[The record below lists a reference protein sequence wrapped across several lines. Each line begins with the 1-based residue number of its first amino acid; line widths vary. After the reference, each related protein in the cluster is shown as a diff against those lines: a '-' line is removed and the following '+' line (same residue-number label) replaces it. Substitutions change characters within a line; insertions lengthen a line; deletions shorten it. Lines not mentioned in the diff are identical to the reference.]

1 MSRITSDKISLA
13 DSIVVDFFSHEEE
26 EQQQQIEEQAVEEE
40 VIPEEEIT
48 RLNLLQLEAQDK
60 AQKIIEEANQQ
71 AQEILDKARLEADE
85 LKLRAQDDTQ
95 KLKNEASEL
104 LEKTKAEVETMLEG
118 AKGEVEQIKETASQT
133 GAEEGYQAGY
143 DDGLKNIKEEL
154 VHKIFAMDKVIKN
167 AFEMKKKIFFSS
179 KREMVEL
186 ILMIARKVALNSIDE
201 TSVARIVDKSISLLN
216 DKENIELILSEKYA
230 KLLNQVLNNDLLE
243 QKPDLEID
251 IDKLRSIKL
260 TYNSKFADDTLIV
273 QTPKERLD
281 LGFESQLDEISKEF
295 LKELNLSFDKED
307 EEEFEQV

>member
-13 DSIVVDFFSHEEE
+13 DSIVVDFFSNDSQQEQVEPEVDTVNTEEM
-26 EQQQQIEEQAVEEE
+26 
-40 VIPEEEIT
+40 T

-60 AQKIIEEANQQ
+60 SQKIIDEASMQ
-71 AQEILDKARLEADE
+71 AQEILDKARLEADQMI
-85 LKLRAQDDTQ
+85 LKAQEDSQ
-95 KLKNEASEL
+95 KLKNEANEL
-104 LEKTKAEVETMLEG
+104 LEKSKVEADSLLESTKN
-118 AKGEVEQIKETASQT
+118 EVEQLKENASQA
-133 GAEEGYQAGY
+133 GAKEGYQAGY

-154 VHKIFAMDKVIKN
+154 VHKIFAMDEVIKN
-167 AFEMKKKIFFSS
+167 AFEMKKKIMSSS
-179 KREMVEL
+179 KREIVEL
-186 ILMIARKVALNSIDE
+186 VLMIARRLVLNSVDE
-201 TSVARIVDKSISLLN
+201 ISVARIVDKSISLLN

-230 KLLNQVLNNDLLE
+230 KLLNQVLNDDLLE

-260 TYNSKFADDTLIV
+260 TFNSKFADDTLIV

-307 EEEFEQV
+307 KEVEGEFEQV

>member
-13 DSIVVDFFSHEEE
+13 DSIVVDFFSNDSQQEQVEPEVDTVNTEEM
-26 EQQQQIEEQAVEEE
+26 
-40 VIPEEEIT
+40 T

-60 AQKIIEEANQQ
+60 SQKIIDEASMQ
-71 AQEILDKARLEADE
+71 AQEILDKARLEADQMI
-85 LKLRAQDDTQ
+85 LKAQEDSQ
-95 KLKNEASEL
+95 KLKNEANEL
-104 LEKTKAEVETMLEG
+104 LEKSKVEADSLLESTKN
-118 AKGEVEQIKETASQT
+118 EVEQLKENASQA
-133 GAEEGYQAGY
+133 GAKEGYQAGY

-154 VHKIFAMDKVIKN
+154 VHKIFAMDEVIKN
-167 AFEMKKKIFFSS
+167 AFEMKKKIMSSS
-179 KREMVEL
+179 KREIVEL
-186 ILMIARKVALNSIDE
+186 VLMIARRVVLNSIDE

-230 KLLNQVLNNDLLE
+230 KLLNQVLNDDLLE

-260 TYNSKFADDTLIV
+260 TFNSKFADDTLIV

-307 EEEFEQV
+307 KEVEEEFEQV

>member
-13 DSIVVDFFSHEEE
+13 DSIVVDFFSNDSQQEQVEPEVDTVNTEEM
-26 EQQQQIEEQAVEEE
+26 
-40 VIPEEEIT
+40 T

-60 AQKIIEEANQQ
+60 SQKIIDEASMQ
-71 AQEILDKARLEADE
+71 AQEILDKARLEADQMI
-85 LKLRAQDDTQ
+85 LKAQEDSQ
-95 KLKNEASEL
+95 KLKNEANEL
-104 LEKTKAEVETMLEG
+104 LEKSKVEADSLLESTK
-118 AKGEVEQIKETASQT
+118 KEVEQLKENASQA
-133 GAEEGYQAGY
+133 GAKEGYQAGY

-154 VHKIFAMDKVIKN
+154 VHKIFAMDEVIKN
-167 AFEMKKKIFFSS
+167 AFEMKKKIMSSS
-179 KREMVEL
+179 KREIVEL
-186 ILMIARKVALNSIDE
+186 VLMIARRVVLNSIDE

-230 KLLNQVLNNDLLE
+230 KLLNQVLNDDLLE

-260 TYNSKFADDTLIV
+260 TFNSKFADDTLIV

-307 EEEFEQV
+307 KEVEEEFEQV

>member
-13 DSIVVDFFSHEEE
+13 DSIVVDFFSNDTQQ
-26 EQQQQIEEQAVEEE
+26 EQVEQEDDNVST
-40 VIPEEEIT
+40 EEIA

-60 AQKIIEEANQQ
+60 SQKIIDEANMQ
-71 AQEILDKARLEADE
+71 AQEILDKARFEADQTIS
-85 LKLRAQDDTQ
+85 KAQEDVQT
-95 KLKNEASEL
+95 LKNEANEL
-104 LEKTKAEVETMLEG
+104 LEKSKIEADTLLEG
-118 AKGEVEQIKETASQT
+118 AKNEVEQIKETASQA
-133 GAEEGYQAGY
+133 GAKEGYQAGY

-154 VHKIFAMDKVIKN
+154 VHKIFAMDEVIKN
-167 AFEMKKKIFFSS
+167 AFEMKKKILSSS
-179 KREMVEL
+179 KREIVEL
-186 ILMIARKVALNSIDE
+186 VLLIARKVVLNSINE

-230 KLLNQVLNNDLLE
+230 KLLNQVLNDDMLE
-243 QKPDLEID
+243 QNPDLEID

-307 EEEFEQV
+307 KEDEEEFEQV

>member
-13 DSIVVDFFSHEEE
+13 DSIVVDFFSNDSQQEQVEPEVDTVNTEEM
-26 EQQQQIEEQAVEEE
+26 
-40 VIPEEEIT
+40 T

-60 AQKIIEEANQQ
+60 SQKIIDEASMQ
-71 AQEILDKARLEADE
+71 AQEILDKARLEADQMI
-85 LKLRAQDDTQ
+85 LKAQEDSQ
-95 KLKNEASEL
+95 KLKNEANEL
-104 LEKTKAEVETMLEG
+104 LEKSKVEADSLLESTKN
-118 AKGEVEQIKETASQT
+118 EVEQLKENASQA
-133 GAEEGYQAGY
+133 GAKEGYQAGY

-154 VHKIFAMDKVIKN
+154 VHKIFAMDEVIKN
-167 AFEMKKKIFFSS
+167 AFEMKKKIMSSS
-179 KREMVEL
+179 KREIVEL
-186 ILMIARKVALNSIDE
+186 VLMIARRVVLNSVDE
-201 TSVARIVDKSISLLN
+201 ISVARIVDKSISLLN

-230 KLLNQVLNNDLLE
+230 KLLNQVLNDDLLE

-307 EEEFEQV
+307 KEVEEEFEQV

>member
-13 DSIVVDFFSHEEE
+13 DSIVVDFFSNDSQQEQVEPEVDTVNTEEM
-26 EQQQQIEEQAVEEE
+26 
-40 VIPEEEIT
+40 T

-60 AQKIIEEANQQ
+60 SQKIIDEASMQ
-71 AQEILDKARLEADE
+71 AQEILDKARLEADQMI
-85 LKLRAQDDTQ
+85 LKAQEDSQ
-95 KLKNEASEL
+95 KLKNEANEL
-104 LEKTKAEVETMLEG
+104 LEKSKVEADSLLESTKN
-118 AKGEVEQIKETASQT
+118 EVEQLKENASQA
-133 GAEEGYQAGY
+133 GAKEGYQAGY

-154 VHKIFAMDKVIKN
+154 VHKIFAMDEVIKN
-167 AFEMKKKIFFSS
+167 AFEMKKKIMSSS
-179 KREMVEL
+179 KREIVEL
-186 ILMIARKVALNSIDE
+186 VLMIARRVVLNSIDE

-230 KLLNQVLNNDLLE
+230 KLLNQVLNDDLLE

-307 EEEFEQV
+307 KEVEEEFEQV

>member
-13 DSIVVDFFSHEEE
+13 DSIVVDFFSNDSQQEQVEPEVDTVNTEEM
-26 EQQQQIEEQAVEEE
+26 
-40 VIPEEEIT
+40 T

-60 AQKIIEEANQQ
+60 SQKIIDEASMQ
-71 AQEILDKARLEADE
+71 AQEILDKARLEADQMI
-85 LKLRAQDDTQ
+85 LKAQDDSQ
-95 KLKNEASEL
+95 KLKNEANEL
-104 LEKTKAEVETMLEG
+104 LEKSKVEANALLED
-118 AKGEVEQIKETASQT
+118 ANKEVEQLKENASQA
-133 GAEEGYQAGY
+133 GAKEGYQAGY

-154 VHKIFAMDKVIKN
+154 VHKIFAMDEVIKN
-167 AFEMKKKIFFSS
+167 AFEMKKKIMSSS
-179 KREMVEL
+179 KREIVEL
-186 ILMIARKVALNSIDE
+186 VLMIARRVVLNSIDE

-307 EEEFEQV
+307 KEVEEEFEQV

>member
-13 DSIVVDFFSHEEE
+13 DSIVVDFFSNDSQQEQVEPEVDTVNTEEM
-26 EQQQQIEEQAVEEE
+26 
-40 VIPEEEIT
+40 T

-60 AQKIIEEANQQ
+60 SQKIIDEASMQ
-71 AQEILDKARLEADE
+71 AQEILDKARLEADQMI
-85 LKLRAQDDTQ
+85 LKAQEDSQ
-95 KLKNEASEL
+95 KLKNEANEL
-104 LEKTKAEVETMLEG
+104 LEKSKVEANALLED
-118 AKGEVEQIKETASQT
+118 ANKEVEQLKENASQA
-133 GAEEGYQAGY
+133 GAKEGYQAGY

-154 VHKIFAMDKVIKN
+154 VHKIFAMDEVIKN
-167 AFEMKKKIFFSS
+167 AFEMKKKIMSSS
-179 KREMVEL
+179 KREIVEL
-186 ILMIARKVALNSIDE
+186 VLMIARRVVLNSIDE

-230 KLLNQVLNNDLLE
+230 KLLNQVLNDDLLE

-251 IDKLRSIKL
+251 INKLRSIKL
-260 TYNSKFADDTLIV
+260 TFNSKFADDTLIV

-307 EEEFEQV
+307 KEVEEEFEQV

>member
-13 DSIVVDFFSHEEE
+13 DSIVVDFFSNDSQQEQVEPEVDTVNTEEM
-26 EQQQQIEEQAVEEE
+26 
-40 VIPEEEIT
+40 T

-60 AQKIIEEANQQ
+60 SQKIIDEASMQ
-71 AQEILDKARLEADE
+71 AQEILDKARLEADQMI
-85 LKLRAQDDTQ
+85 LKAQEDSQ
-95 KLKNEASEL
+95 KLKNEANEL
-104 LEKTKAEVETMLEG
+104 LEKSKVEADSLLESTKN
-118 AKGEVEQIKETASQT
+118 EVEQLKENASQA
-133 GAEEGYQAGY
+133 GAKEGYQAGY

-154 VHKIFAMDKVIKN
+154 VHKIFAMDEVIKN
-167 AFEMKKKIFFSS
+167 AFEMKKKIMSSS
-179 KREMVEL
+179 KKEIVEL
-186 ILMIARKVALNSIDE
+186 VLMIARRVVLNSIDE

-251 IDKLRSIKL
+251 INKLRSIKL
-260 TYNSKFADDTLIV
+260 TFNSKFADDTLIV

-307 EEEFEQV
+307 KEVEEEFEQV

>member
-13 DSIVVDFFSHEEE
+13 DSIVVDFFSNDSQQEQVEPEVDTVNTEEM
-26 EQQQQIEEQAVEEE
+26 
-40 VIPEEEIT
+40 T

-60 AQKIIEEANQQ
+60 SQKIIDEASMQ
-71 AQEILDKARLEADE
+71 AQEILDKARLEADQMI
-85 LKLRAQDDTQ
+85 LKAQEDSQ
-95 KLKNEASEL
+95 KLKNEANEL
-104 LEKTKAEVETMLEG
+104 LEKSKVEADSLLESTKN
-118 AKGEVEQIKETASQT
+118 EVEQLKENASQA
-133 GAEEGYQAGY
+133 GAKEGYQAGY

-154 VHKIFAMDKVIKN
+154 VHKIFAMDEVIKN
-167 AFEMKKKIFFSS
+167 AFEMKKKIMSSS
-179 KREMVEL
+179 KREIVEL
-186 ILMIARKVALNSIDE
+186 VLMIARRVVLNSVDE

-230 KLLNQVLNNDLLE
+230 KLLNQVLNDDLLE

-251 IDKLRSIKL
+251 INKLRSIKL
-260 TYNSKFADDTLIV
+260 TFNSKFADDTLIV

-307 EEEFEQV
+307 KEVEE

>member
-13 DSIVVDFFSHEEE
+13 DSIVVDFFSNDSQQEQVEPEVDTVNTEEM
-26 EQQQQIEEQAVEEE
+26 
-40 VIPEEEIT
+40 T

-60 AQKIIEEANQQ
+60 SQKIIDEASMQ
-71 AQEILDKARLEADE
+71 AQEILDKARLEADQMI
-85 LKLRAQDDTQ
+85 LKAQDDSQ
-95 KLKNEASEL
+95 KLKNEANEL
-104 LEKTKAEVETMLEG
+104 LEKSKVEADSLLESTKN
-118 AKGEVEQIKETASQT
+118 EVEQLKENASQA
-133 GAEEGYQAGY
+133 GAKEGYQAGY

-154 VHKIFAMDKVIKN
+154 VHKIFAMDEVIKN
-167 AFEMKKKIFFSS
+167 AFEMKKKIMSSS
-179 KREMVEL
+179 KKEIVEL
-186 ILMIARKVALNSIDE
+186 VLMIARRVVLNSVDE

-251 IDKLRSIKL
+251 INKLRSIKL

-307 EEEFEQV
+307 KEVEEEFEQV

>member
-13 DSIVVDFFSHEEE
+13 DSIVVDFFSNDSQQEQVEPEVDTVNTEEM
-26 EQQQQIEEQAVEEE
+26 
-40 VIPEEEIT
+40 T

-60 AQKIIEEANQQ
+60 SQKIIDEASMQ
-71 AQEILDKARLEADE
+71 AQEILDKARLEADQMI
-85 LKLRAQDDTQ
+85 LKAQEDSQ
-95 KLKNEASEL
+95 KLKNEANEL
-104 LEKTKAEVETMLEG
+104 LEKSKVEADSLLESTKN
-118 AKGEVEQIKETASQT
+118 EVEQLKENASQA
-133 GAEEGYQAGY
+133 GAKEGYQAGY

-154 VHKIFAMDKVIKN
+154 VHKIFAMDEVIKN
-167 AFEMKKKIFFSS
+167 AFEMKKKIMSSS
-179 KREMVEL
+179 KREIVEL
-186 ILMIARKVALNSIDE
+186 VLMIARRVVLNSIDE

-230 KLLNQVLNNDLLE
+230 KLLNQVLNDDLLE

-260 TYNSKFADDTLIV
+260 TFNSKFADDTLIV

-295 LKELNLSFDKED
+295 LKELNLSFDKKD
-307 EEEFEQV
+307 EEEVEQV

>member
-13 DSIVVDFFSHEEE
+13 DSIVVDFFSNDSQQEQVEPEVDTVNTEEM
-26 EQQQQIEEQAVEEE
+26 
-40 VIPEEEIT
+40 T

-60 AQKIIEEANQQ
+60 SQKIIDEASMQ
-71 AQEILDKARLEADE
+71 AQEILDKARLEADQMI
-85 LKLRAQDDTQ
+85 LKAQEDSQ
-95 KLKNEASEL
+95 KLKNEANEL
-104 LEKTKAEVETMLEG
+104 LEKSKVEADSLLESTKN
-118 AKGEVEQIKETASQT
+118 EVEQLKENASQA
-133 GAEEGYQAGY
+133 GAKEGYQAGY

-154 VHKIFAMDKVIKN
+154 VHKIFAMDEVIKN
-167 AFEMKKKIFFSS
+167 AFEMKKKIMSSS
-179 KREMVEL
+179 KREIVEL
-186 ILMIARKVALNSIDE
+186 VLMIARRVVLNSVDE

-230 KLLNQVLNNDLLE
+230 KLLNQVLNDDLLE

-251 IDKLRSIKL
+251 INKLRSIKL
-260 TYNSKFADDTLIV
+260 TFNSKFADDTLIV

-307 EEEFEQV
+307 KEVEEEFEQV

>member
-13 DSIVVDFFSHEEE
+13 DSIVVDFFSNDSQQEQVEPEVDTVNTEEM
-26 EQQQQIEEQAVEEE
+26 
-40 VIPEEEIT
+40 T

-60 AQKIIEEANQQ
+60 SQKIIDEASMQ
-71 AQEILDKARLEADE
+71 AQEILDKARLEADQMI
-85 LKLRAQDDTQ
+85 LKAQEDSQ
-95 KLKNEASEL
+95 KLKNEANEL
-104 LEKTKAEVETMLEG
+104 LEKSKVEADSLLESTKN
-118 AKGEVEQIKETASQT
+118 EVEQLKENASQA
-133 GAEEGYQAGY
+133 GAKEGYQAGY

-154 VHKIFAMDKVIKN
+154 VHKIFAMDEVIKN
-167 AFEMKKKIFFSS
+167 AFEMKKKIMSSS
-179 KREMVEL
+179 KREIVEL
-186 ILMIARKVALNSIDE
+186 VLMIARRVVLNSIDE

-230 KLLNQVLNNDLLE
+230 KLLNQVLNDDLLE

-251 IDKLRSIKL
+251 INKLRSIKL
-260 TYNSKFADDTLIV
+260 TFNSKFADDTLIV

-307 EEEFEQV
+307 KEVEEEFEQV

>member
-13 DSIVVDFFSHEEE
+13 DSIVVDFFSNDSQQEQVEPEVDTVNTEEM
-26 EQQQQIEEQAVEEE
+26 
-40 VIPEEEIT
+40 T

-60 AQKIIEEANQQ
+60 SQKIIDEASMQ
-71 AQEILDKARLEADE
+71 AQEILDKARLEADQMI
-85 LKLRAQDDTQ
+85 LKAQEDSQ
-95 KLKNEASEL
+95 KLKNEANEL
-104 LEKTKAEVETMLEG
+104 LEKSKVEADSLLESTKN
-118 AKGEVEQIKETASQT
+118 EVEQLKENASQA
-133 GAEEGYQAGY
+133 GAKEGYQAGY

-154 VHKIFAMDKVIKN
+154 VHKIFAMDEVIKN
-167 AFEMKKKIFFSS
+167 AFEMKKKIMSSS
-179 KREMVEL
+179 KREIVEL
-186 ILMIARKVALNSIDE
+186 VLMIARRVVLNSIDE

-230 KLLNQVLNNDLLE
+230 KLLNQVLNDDLLE

-251 IDKLRSIKL
+251 INKLRSIKL

-307 EEEFEQV
+307 KEVEEEFEQV

>member
-13 DSIVVDFFSHEEE
+13 DSIVVDFFSNDSQQEQVEPEVDTVNTEEM
-26 EQQQQIEEQAVEEE
+26 
-40 VIPEEEIT
+40 T

-60 AQKIIEEANQQ
+60 SQKIIDEASMQ
-71 AQEILDKARLEADE
+71 AQEILDKARLEADQMI
-85 LKLRAQDDTQ
+85 LKAQEDSQ
-95 KLKNEASEL
+95 KLKNEANEL
-104 LEKTKAEVETMLEG
+104 LEKSKVEADSLLESTKN
-118 AKGEVEQIKETASQT
+118 EVEQLKENASQA
-133 GAEEGYQAGY
+133 GAKEGYQAGY

-154 VHKIFAMDKVIKN
+154 VHKIFAMDEVIKN
-167 AFEMKKKIFFSS
+167 AFEMKKKIMSSS
-179 KREMVEL
+179 KREIVEL
-186 ILMIARKVALNSIDE
+186 VLMIARRVVLNSIDE

-230 KLLNQVLNNDLLE
+230 KLLNQVLNDDLLE

-260 TYNSKFADDTLIV
+260 TFNSKFADDTLIV

-295 LKELNLSFDKED
+295 LKELNLSFDKKD

>member
-13 DSIVVDFFSHEEE
+13 DSIVVDFFSNDSQQEQVEPEVDTVNTEEM
-26 EQQQQIEEQAVEEE
+26 
-40 VIPEEEIT
+40 T

-60 AQKIIEEANQQ
+60 SQKIIDEASMQ
-71 AQEILDKARLEADE
+71 AQEILDKARLEADQMI
-85 LKLRAQDDTQ
+85 LKAQEDSQ
-95 KLKNEASEL
+95 KLKNEANEL
-104 LEKTKAEVETMLEG
+104 LEKSKVEADSLLESTKN
-118 AKGEVEQIKETASQT
+118 EVEQLKENASQA
-133 GAEEGYQAGY
+133 GAKEGYQAGY

-154 VHKIFAMDKVIKN
+154 VHKIFAMDEVIKN
-167 AFEMKKKIFFSS
+167 AFEMKKKIMSSS
-179 KREMVEL
+179 KKEIVEL
-186 ILMIARKVALNSIDE
+186 VLMIARRVVLNSVDE
-201 TSVARIVDKSISLLN
+201 ISVARIVDKSISLLN

-230 KLLNQVLNNDLLE
+230 KLLNQVLNDDLLE

-251 IDKLRSIKL
+251 INKLRSIKL

-307 EEEFEQV
+307 KEVEEEFEQV

>member
-13 DSIVVDFFSHEEE
+13 DSIVVDFFSNDSQQEQVEPEVDTVNTEEM
-26 EQQQQIEEQAVEEE
+26 
-40 VIPEEEIT
+40 T

-60 AQKIIEEANQQ
+60 SQKIIDEASMQ
-71 AQEILDKARLEADE
+71 AQEILDKARLEADQMI
-85 LKLRAQDDTQ
+85 LKAQEDSQ
-95 KLKNEASEL
+95 KLKNEANEL
-104 LEKTKAEVETMLEG
+104 LEKSKVEADSLLESTKN
-118 AKGEVEQIKETASQT
+118 EVEQLKENASQA
-133 GAEEGYQAGY
+133 GAKEGYQAGY

-154 VHKIFAMDKVIKN
+154 VHKIFAMDEVIKN
-167 AFEMKKKIFFSS
+167 AFEMKKKIMSSS
-179 KREMVEL
+179 KREIVEL
-186 ILMIARKVALNSIDE
+186 VLMIARRVVLNSVDE
-201 TSVARIVDKSISLLN
+201 ISVARIVDKSISLLN

-230 KLLNQVLNNDLLE
+230 KLLNQVLNDDLLE

-260 TYNSKFADDTLIV
+260 TFNSKFADDTLIV

-307 EEEFEQV
+307 KEVEEEFEQV